1 MSSQKMADEYNDIFG
16 YKVYKPPPD
25 ANMPMIED
33 LNCFGEI
40 VTLIDTNADVI
51 QDPAVQK
58 IFQGLDGERTVKIED
73 LAPDIRYA
81 GWNKKSQYDNK
92 VIMDNIGS
100 RVNMQPTLPFVNQ
113 NLLKP
118 NDNQHYQQE
127 GLKQAQRKAADSANN
142 QQEFSRQI
150 QATRLALEKEI
161 QKQLIEQLM
170 IREQKQSVT
179 PEQQALIEKLYLDL
193 RLVNPDLALATL
205 KASTQV
211 MSTPT
216 PQTRTAQPVPTGQ
229 PRRTVGGAP
238 PQMVHNQGSIVA
250 SSAAAAST
258 PTSPHKSSK
267 SSRKPSK

>member
-1 MSSQKMADEYNDIFG
+1 MATTDEYNDIFG
-16 YKVYKPPPD
+16 YKVYKPAPEE
-25 ANMPMIED
+25 NMPMIAD

-51 QDPAVQK
+51 QDPAVQR

-73 LAPDIRYA
+73 LAPDVRYD

-100 RVNMQPTLPFVNQ
+100 RTNMQASLPYVNQ

-118 NDNQHYQQE
+118 NDNQHFHNE
-127 GLKQAQRKAADSANN
+127 ALKHAQRKAADTKND

-150 QATRLALEKEI
+150 QETRLALEKEI

-179 PEQQALIEKLYLDL
+179 PDQQALIEKLYLDL

-205 KASTQV
+205 KASQGMSQMQMHQTATRTAQAVAPTQRRTGPPQ
-211 MSTPT
+211 MMHNEGSIIQSEQMPTPT
-216 PQTRTAQPVPTGQ
+216 PQRK
-229 PRRTVGGAP
+229 
-238 PQMVHNQGSIVA
+238 NSKGSN
-250 SSAAAAST
+250 
-258 PTSPHKSSK
+258 
-267 SSRKPSK
+267 RK